1 MPYLSAGIPDVL
13 TCLDVI
19 RMVLKVI
26 PALYGAVGIVILHSF
41 SPKIFFFIFLLCGVL
56 VFNNHLS
63 VEFVYY
69 VVLKLHNKKG

>member
-41 SPKIFFFIFLLCGVL
+41 SPKTFFLFSF
-56 VFNNHLS
+56 S
-63 VEFVYY
+63 VVC
-69 VVLKLHNKKG
+69 